1 LRQLLGASL
10 DADDSPFAL
19 KAQDSVK
26 IIDYE
31 KDLNP
36 AQYEA
41 VATTKGPVLVIAGA
55 GSGKT
60 RTLTYRVAY
69 LVESGVRPESILLL
83 TFTRRASEEM
93 LRRAALLLDSRCEG
107 VAGGTFHSFSHQILR
122 RFAGRLG
129 FSPRFL
135 ILDRSDCETLVENIR
150 KDIMPV
156 KPIKGFPRKQTI
168 ASIFSACANKGADVM
183 AILAD
188 EYSQFMSHASV
199 LTELYHAYT
208 VRKQTENLM
217 DFDDLL
223 LHTRAL
229 LAVDEQTRRAVASR
243 FEYIMV
249 DEYQDT
255 NTVQADILKFL
266 GRDHCNV
273 MAVGDDCQSI
283 YAFRG
288 ANFENIMSFP
298 EVFPGAK
305 VIRLEQNY
313 RSTQPILS
321 MTNQLVAQAKRKY
334 SKTLFTKAQGGQAPY
349 LLNFGD
355 EKSQSVFVVD
365 TIRELVAKGVPL
377 SEIAVLFRAGFHSFD
392 LEVELAKAR
401 MPYIKMGGFKFM
413 ESAHIK
419 DVLAH
424 LRALAWPNDR
434 LSWLRILS
442 LLEGVGP
449 KTAQKAAH
457 KLCVLG
463 TGLDSI
469 KPGAAWEKGW
479 ERLKGLLKGI
489 SPASPRVSALG
500 EAVVEYY
507 EPLLKEQFDNWPKR
521 ARDLEQLVFMMERYD
536 SLERFLADVTLE
548 PPNTSSQEQGLSL
561 AAAHDRLVLSTVHS
575 AKGLEWDTVF
585 VIWALDGR
593 FPSQHAI
600 LRRGDAIEEEL
611 RLMYVASTRAKKRLY
626 FTYPTDVFDPVAGEF
641 LRNPSRFLS
650 AVDSGRLCRL

>member
-1 LRQLLGASL
+1 M
-10 DADDSPFAL
+10 
-19 KAQDSVK
+19 K
-26 IIDYE
+26 IIDYQN
-31 KDLNP
+31 DLNP

-41 VATTKGPVLVIAGA
+41 VATTSGPVLVIAGA

-69 LVESGVRPESILLL
+69 LVESGVRPDSILLL
-83 TFTRRASEEM
+83 TFTRRAAEEM
-93 LRRAALLLDSRCEG
+93 LRRAALLLDNRCDD
-107 VAGGTFHSFSHQILR
+107 VAGGTFHSFSHQVLR

-135 ILDRSDCETLVENIR
+135 ILDRSDCEALVENIR
-150 KDIMPV
+150 KEIMPI
-156 KPIKGFPRKQTI
+156 KPVKGFPRKQTI
-168 ASIFSACANKGADVM
+168 ASIFSACANKGASVE

-188 EYSQFMSHASV
+188 EYSQFLSHASA
-199 LTELYHAYT
+199 LTEIYHAYT

-229 LAVDEQTRRAVASR
+229 LAADEQTRQAVASR
-243 FEYIMV
+243 YEYIMV

-255 NTVQADILKFL
+255 NTVQADILKML
-266 GRDHCNV
+266 GRDHANV

-288 ANFENIMSFP
+288 ANFENIMRFP
-298 EVFPGAK
+298 DVFPGTK
-305 VIRLEQNY
+305 IIRLEQNY

-321 MTNQLVAQAKRKY
+321 MTNQLVNQARRKY
-334 SKTLFTKAQGGQAPY
+334 SKTLFTEAQGGQAPY
-349 LLNFGD
+349 LVRFGD
-355 EKSQSVFVVD
+355 EKSQSAFVVD
-365 TIRELVAKGVPL
+365 TIRELTAKGVYL

-392 LEVELAKAR
+392 LEVELTKAR

-434 LSWLRILS
+434 LSWLRILA
-442 LLEGVGP
+442 LLDGVGP
-449 KTAQKAAH
+449 KTAQKTVH
-457 KLCVLG
+457 NLCNLG
-463 TGLDSI
+463 ADLNSI
-469 KPGAAWEKGW
+469 KPGAAWKEGW
-479 ERLKGLLKGI
+479 ERLKGLLKSI
-489 SPASPRVSALG
+489 SPASPMVSNLG
-500 EAVVEYY
+500 KAVVEYY
-507 EPLLKEQFDNWPKR
+507 EPILKEQFDNWPKR

-548 PPNTSSQEQGLSL
+548 PPNTSSQEQALSVSSSN
-561 AAAHDRLVLSTVHS
+561 DRLVLSTVHS

-600 LRRGDAIEEEL
+600 SRRDEALEEEL

-626 FTYPTDVFDPVAGEF
+626 FTYPTDVFDPIAGEF
-641 LRNPSRFLS
+641 LHHPSRFLS
-650 AVDSGRLCRL
+650 AVDSGRLRRL